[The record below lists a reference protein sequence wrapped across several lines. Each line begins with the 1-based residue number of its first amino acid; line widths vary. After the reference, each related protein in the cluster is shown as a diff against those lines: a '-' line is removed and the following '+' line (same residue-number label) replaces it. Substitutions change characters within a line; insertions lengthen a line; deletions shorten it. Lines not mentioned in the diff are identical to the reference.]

1 MFRVRRATSV
11 VAGVSA
17 WVTVAVGSVGLPFL
31 GGEAAAVPADGG
43 ATAPLRTVPA
53 ALAAA
58 QDSEGEPVLEEV
70 PLEPDPALVNPDGA
84 AADAVPF
91 DGAVDGATGP
101 SDVVL
106 AAETTAAGVV
116 VVGVTW
122 EQGSAPEDLAVEIRT
137 RSADGWSAWTALEAD
152 DATAGE
158 GDGSPL
164 AGVRDGTE
172 PYLAG
177 EVDAVEVALRHA
189 AGDGPVDAR
198 LTVVGTEEPD
208 ADVDPPSTTEPAE
221 PGTTEPVDPGATEPG
236 TTEPGTTEPTDPGTT
251 EPGTTEPTEEG
262 TTDGGLPADAS
273 LGAEALGEVSRVSLD
288 VVGTEA
294 PTEGAST
301 GTALTEAELAGAAL
315 AAASSPRP
323 TIYSRAQWGAD
334 ESISTW
340 TPQIGKV
347 VAATVH
353 HTAGTNSY
361 TSAQVPALLRGIYT
375 YHAQSRGWG
384 DIGYNVLVDK
394 FGRLWEGRK
403 GGLDRAVIGAH
414 ASGVN
419 SAAFGVSFMGNYDT
433 TAVPTVAVDAAARVI
448 AWKFALHGVTAGSS
462 TVINGQRLQTV
473 FGHREVGQTSC
484 PGQYLFARMPE
495 LRTKVKGLEGDTA
508 ARAYAPRDMSG
519 DGYADLAL
527 RGSSTADL
535 ATASGAGW
543 RPATS
548 VGMGWTGPRTVG
560 AGDWT
565 GDGLPDLMLVD
576 ASGRLWLYPGRSDGR
591 WSPRRAIG
599 NGWQVMTLVTGGHD
613 WDGDGRPDLLARHRD
628 GTLYL
633 YPSNGRGGFG
643 TRRAIGSG
651 WQVMS
656 AVTMTGTLS
665 DGRPALV
672 ARSGVTLYL
681 YRGDGKGG
689 FSGGRT
695 VVGTGWQVMT
705 AIVGV
710 GDVNDDGR
718 SGDIVARDSSGR
730 LFLYPGNG
738 TGGVRGR
745 SQIGSGWQSFSGI
758 VSASRSGR
766 GQDLYAVR
774 SGNGELLRYS
784 YQGQGDFQRVVPT
797 GVAAGSGVAELVPT
811 GDFDRD
817 GRRDLVV
824 RRTNGDL
831 YVHRGTGGGRY
842 AASGTRVGTGWQVMR
857 QVIDGGNFLGD
868 GNASLIALD
877 TSGRIWLYPTTGAN
891 RFGARVLLASGVS
904 NVDMIVNAG
913 MWSGGRVPDLLTR
926 DSRTGDL
933 QLRRGN
939 GAALL
944 GNPTTVGT
952 GWGALTRVVG
962 VGDVDGDGKHD
973 LVASRPDG
981 TLVLYAGNG
990 SGGFYP
996 WRTYGSAGA
1005 PIS

>member
-1 MFRVRRATSV
+1 MATSV

-17 WVTVAVGSVGLPFL
+17 WVTMAVGSVGLPVL
-31 GGEAAAVPADGG
+31 GGEAAASPGGG
-43 ATAPLRTVPA
+43 AASVPLTTVA
-53 ALAAA
+53 SAFVAA
-58 QDSEGEPVLEEV
+58 QDTEGEPVLEEV
-70 PLEPDPALVNPDGA
+70 PLEPDPALGSPDA
-84 AADAVPF
+84 STAPDAVPF
-91 DGAVDGATGP
+91 EGGTAGDGTAS

-122 EQGSAPEDLAVEIRT
+122 EQGSAPADLAVEIRT
-137 RSADGWSAWTALEAD
+137 RSADGWGVWTALEAD
-152 DATAGE
+152 DAEAGE

-198 LTVVGTEEPD
+198 LSVVGTASPD
-208 ADVDPPSTTEPAE
+208 AAA
-221 PGTTEPVDPGATEPG
+221 GTDTGA
-236 TTEPGTTEPTDPGTT
+236 DPGTT
-251 EPGTTEPTEEG
+251 EPGTSDVESPI
-262 TTDGGLPADAS
+262 DAS
-273 LGAEALGEVSRVSLD
+273 LGAEALGEVSQVSLD
-288 VVGTEA
+288 VLGADASTVGTSTEAA
-294 PTEGAST
+294 PTGA
-301 GTALTEAELAGAAL
+301 GVAGAAL

-323 TIYSRAQWGAD
+323 TIFSRAQWGAD

-419 SAAFGVSFMGNYDT
+419 SAAFGVSFLGNYDT
-433 TAVPTVAVDAAARVI
+433 TAVPTVAIDAAARVI
-448 AWKFALHGVTAGSS
+448 AWKFALHGVTAGAS

-484 PGQYLFARMPE
+484 PGRYLFARMPE
-495 LRTKVKGLEGDTA
+495 LRSKVKGLEGDTA
-508 ARAYAPRDMSG
+508 SRAYAPRDLSG
-519 DGYADLAL
+519 DGFADLAL
-527 RGSSTADL
+527 RGSSSADL
-535 ATASGAGW
+535 AAASGAGW
-543 RPATS
+543 RPPTS
-548 VGMGWTGPRTVG
+548 VGMGWTGSRTIG

-576 ASGRLWLYPGRSDGR
+576 ASGRLWLYPGRSDGG
-591 WSPRRAIG
+591 WAARRAIG
-599 NGWQVMTLVTGGHD
+599 NGWHVMTLVTGGHD
-613 WDGDGRPDLLARHRD
+613 WDGDGRPDLLARHTD
-628 GTLYL
+628 GSLYL
-633 YPSNGRGGFG
+633 YPSDGRGGFEP
-643 TRRAIGSG
+643 RRRVGSG
-651 WQVMS
+651 WQSMA
-656 AVTMTGTLS
+656 AVAMTGTLA

-681 YRGDGKGG
+681 YRGDGRGG
-689 FSGGRT
+689 FSGSRT
-695 VVGTGWQVMT
+695 VVGTGWQTMT

-710 GDVNDDGR
+710 GDMNDDGR
-718 SGDIVARDSSGR
+718 SGDLVARDTAGR
-730 LFLYPGNG
+730 LFLYPGTG

-745 SQIGSGWQSFSGI
+745 SQIGAGWQSFSGI

-766 GQDLYAVR
+766 GQDLYTVR

-784 YQGQGDFQRVVPT
+784 YQGQGDFQRVVAT
-797 GVAAGSGVAELVPT
+797 GVAGGSGVAELVPT
-811 GDFDRD
+811 GDFDGD

-824 RRTNGDL
+824 RRTDGDL
-831 YVHRGTGGGRY
+831 YLHRGTGGGRY

-857 QVIDGGNFLGD
+857 QVVDGGNFLGD
-868 GNASLIALD
+868 GNPSLITLD
-877 TSGRIWLYPTTGAN
+877 TSGRIWLYPTTGTA

-904 NVDMIVNAG
+904 NVDMIVTAG

-944 GNPTTVGT
+944 GNPTTIGT
-952 GWGALTRVVG
+952 GWGGLTRVVG

-996 WRTYGSAGA
+996 WRTYGSARA

>member
-17 WVTVAVGSVGLPFL
+17 WVTMAVGSVGLPVL
-31 GGEAAAVPADGG
+31 DGEAAASPGGG
-43 ATAPLRTVPA
+43 APSVPLTTVPSA
-53 ALAAA
+53 FVAA
-58 QDSEGEPVLEEV
+58 QDTEGEPVLEEV
-70 PLEPDPALVNPDGA
+70 PLEPDPALGSPDA
-84 AADAVPF
+84 STAPDAVPF
-91 DGAVDGATGP
+91 DGGAADDGTGS

-122 EQGSAPEDLAVEIRT
+122 EQGSAPADLAVEIRT
-137 RSADGWSAWTALEAD
+137 RSAGGWGVWTALEAD
-152 DATAGE
+152 DAEEGE

-198 LTVVGTEEPD
+198 LSVVGTASPD
-208 ADVDPPSTTEPAE
+208 AAAGTDADGD
-221 PGTTEPVDPGATEPG
+221 PGT
-236 TTEPGTTEPTDPGTT
+236 TDPGTSDAESST
-251 EPGTTEPTEEG
+251 
-262 TTDGGLPADAS
+262 DAS
-273 LGAEALGEVSRVSLD
+273 LGAETLGEVSQVSLD
-288 VVGTEA
+288 VLGADASAVGTSTEA
-294 PTEGAST
+294 
-301 GTALTEAELAGAAL
+301 ALTGAGVAGAAV

-419 SAAFGVSFMGNYDT
+419 SAAFGVSFLGNYDT
-433 TAVPTVAVDAAARVI
+433 TAVPTVAIDAAARVI
-448 AWKFALHGVTAGSS
+448 AWKFALHGVTAGAY

-484 PGQYLFARMPE
+484 PGRYLFARMPE
-495 LRTKVKGLEGDTA
+495 LRSKVKGLEGDTA
-508 ARAYAPRDMSG
+508 SRAYAPRDLSG
-519 DGYADLAL
+519 DGFADLAL
-527 RGSSTADL
+527 RGSSSADL
-535 ATASGAGW
+535 ASASGAGW
-543 RPATS
+543 RPPTS
-548 VGMGWTGPRTVG
+548 VGMGWTGSRTIG

-565 GDGLPDLMLVD
+565 GDGLPDLMLID
-576 ASGRLWLYPGRSDGR
+576 ASGRLWLYPGRSDGG
-591 WSPRRAIG
+591 WSARRAIG
-599 NGWQVMTLVTGGHD
+599 NGWHVMTLVTGGHD

-628 GTLYL
+628 GSLYL
-633 YPSNGRGGFG
+633 YPSNGRGGFEP
-643 TRRAIGSG
+643 RRRIGSG
-651 WQVMS
+651 WQSMA
-656 AVTMTGTLS
+656 AVAMTGTLA

-681 YRGDGKGG
+681 YRGDGRGG
-689 FSGGRT
+689 FSGSRT
-695 VVGTGWQVMT
+695 VVGTGWQTMT

-710 GDVNDDGR
+710 GDMNDDGR
-718 SGDIVARDSSGR
+718 SGDIVARDTAGR
-730 LFLYPGNG
+730 LFLYPGTG

-745 SQIGSGWQSFSGI
+745 SQIGAGWQSFSGI

-766 GQDLYAVR
+766 GQDLFAVR

-784 YQGQGDFQRVVPT
+784 YQGQGDFQRVVAT
-797 GVAAGSGVAELVPT
+797 GVAGGSGVAELVPT
-811 GDFDRD
+811 GDFDGD

-831 YVHRGTGGGRY
+831 YLHRGTGGGRY
-842 AASGTRVGTGWQVMR
+842 AASGTRIGTGWQVMR
-857 QVIDGGNFLGD
+857 QVVDGGNFLGD
-868 GNASLIALD
+868 GNPSLITLD
-877 TSGRIWLYPTTGAN
+877 TSGRIWLYPTTGTA

-904 NVDMIVNAG
+904 NVDMIVTAG

-926 DSRTGDL
+926 DSRSGDL

-952 GWGALTRVVG
+952 GWGGLTRVVG

-996 WRTYGSAGA
+996 WRTYGSARA